1 MSSPI
6 LKRPPSEWNDEF
18 VVSEELIG
26 RLHRASESAVLEIVA
41 PLSLAQRANLAAHCY
56 RRAHLHAIGLTIA
69 SLCDQLTLV
78 QMLGTAQGTVLYL
91 QSRER
96 NAEAAKTAT
105 SARSKVSLATFTGQA
120 PIVPDAD
127 PDDLEVLA
135 EDEDPSIV
143 PDIVAALEET
153 VT

>member
-1 MSSPI
+1 MSSPV

-26 RLHRASESAVLEIVA
+26 RLHRASESTVMEIVA
-41 PLSLAQRANLAAHCY
+41 PLSPAHQANLAAYCY
-56 RRAHLHAIGLTIA
+56 RRAHLHAVGLVIA

-96 NAEAAKTAT
+96 SAEAAKTT

-127 PDDLEVLA
+127 PDDLDVLA

-143 PDIVAALEET
+143 PDIIAALEES